1 MAKQTQIENVPRTQ
15 AEIQQ
20 LGYEVIT
27 YLQRLCDDYDNGNT
41 FAIVLVAV
49 LLRTLLKTKGST
61 ESVLKQLEKN
71 TIDFVDTRAPMGSF
85 SYWTFGNNICNHT
98 FIAQN
103 VYGGLLSKLVT
114 KGEKGLNLDYHP
126 LLGKNKWAQMLSFND
141 WYTAIVFKDQK
152 FELSREDCINIVADK
167 DGGAH
172 LDKRIPAK
180 YSCFREPT
188 ALQFIIDGQIAVF
201 NQNPVYVSLRQIAW
215 EVLESLKRA
224 RVI

>member
-49 LLRTLLKTKGST
+49 LLRTLLKTKGDT
-61 ESVLKQLEKN
+61 KSVLHQLGQDS
-71 TIDFVDTRAPMGSF
+71 ISFLDTRIPEGSF
-85 SYWTFGNNICNHT
+85 SYWTFSANICNHT

-103 VYGGLLSKLVT
+103 VYGGVLSKLVT
-114 KGEKGLNLDYHP
+114 NGEKGLNLDYHP

-180 YSCFREPT
+180 YSCFRELT

>member
-1 MAKQTQIENVPRTQ
+1 MAKQAQIANIPRTQ
-15 AEIQQ
+15 AEILQ
-20 LGYEVIT
+20 LGKEVIA
-27 YLQRLCDDYDNGNT
+27 YLQRLCEDYDRGNT

-61 ESVLKQLEKN
+61 ESVLKQLGKN

-85 SYWTFGNNICNHT
+85 SFWTFGNNICNHT

-103 VYGGLLSKLVT
+103 VYGGLLSKMVT
-114 KGEKGLNLDYHP
+114 NGEHGLNLDYQP
-126 LLGKNKWAQMLSFND
+126 LLDRNRNANWQSFDD
-141 WYTAIVFKDQK
+141 WYTAIVFKDSTFQ
-152 FELSREDCINIVADK
+152 LSREDCINIVADK

-172 LDKRIPAK
+172 LDKRIPPK

-188 ALQFIIDGQIAVF
+188 ALQFIIDDQIAVF
-201 NQNPVYVSLRQIAW
+201 NQNPVYVSIRQIAW

-224 RVI
+224 RII

>member
-49 LLRTLLKTKGST
+49 LLRTLLKTKGDT
-61 ESVLKQLEKN
+61 KSVLHQLGQDS
-71 TIDFVDTRAPMGSF
+71 ISFLDTRIPEGSF
-85 SYWTFGNNICNHT
+85 SYWTFSANICNHT

-103 VYGGLLSKLVT
+103 VYGGLLSKMVT
-114 KGEKGLNLDYHP
+114 NGEHGLNLDYQP
-126 LLGKNKWAQMLSFND
+126 LLDRNRNADKQSFDD
-141 WYTAIVFKDQK
+141 WYTAIVFKDSTFQ
-152 FELSREDCINIVADK
+152 LSREDCINIVAEK

-172 LDKRIPAK
+172 LDKRIPPK

-188 ALQFIIDGQIAVF
+188 ALQFIVDGQIAVF
-201 NQNPVYVSLRQIAW
+201 NQNPVYVSIRQIAW

-224 RVI
+224 KVI

>member
-1 MAKQTQIENVPRTQ
+1 M
-15 AEIQQ
+15 
-20 LGYEVIT
+20 
-27 YLQRLCDDYDNGNT
+27 
-41 FAIVLVAV
+41 AV
-49 LLRTLLKTKGST
+49 LLRTLLKTKGDT
-61 ESVLKQLEKN
+61 KSVLHQLGQDS
-71 TIDFVDTRAPMGSF
+71 ISFLDTRIPEGSF
-85 SYWTFGNNICNHT
+85 SYWTFSANICNHT

-103 VYGGLLSKLVT
+103 VYGGLLSKIVT
-114 KGEKGLNLDYHP
+114 NGEKGLNLDYHP

-215 EVLESLKRA
+215 EVLESLKQA
-224 RVI
+224 NIV

>member
-1 MAKQTQIENVPRTQ
+1 MAKLTQIESVPRTQ

-49 LLRTLLKTKGST
+49 LLRTLLKTKGDT
-61 ESVLKQLEKN
+61 KSVLHQLGQDS
-71 TIDFVDTRAPMGSF
+71 ISFLDTRIPEGSF
-85 SYWTFGNNICNHT
+85 SYWTFSANICNHT

-114 KGEKGLNLDYHP
+114 NGEKGLNLDYHP

>member
-49 LLRTLLKTKGST
+49 LLRTLLKTKGDT
-61 ESVLKQLEKN
+61 KSVLHQLGQDS
-71 TIDFVDTRAPMGSF
+71 ISFFDTRIPEGSF
-85 SYWTFGNNICNHT
+85 SYWTFSANICNHT

-114 KGEKGLNLDYHP
+114 NGERGLNLDYQP
-126 LLGKNKWAQMLSFND
+126 LLNKNRDSQMLSFND

>member
-1 MAKQTQIENVPRTQ
+1 MAKQTQIENIPRTQ

-61 ESVLKQLEKN
+61 ESVLKQLGKN

-85 SYWTFGNNICNHT
+85 SFWTFGNNICNHT

-103 VYGGLLSKLVT
+103 VYGGLLSKIVT
-114 KGEKGLNLDYHP
+114 NGEHGLNLDYQP
-126 LLGKNKWAQMLSFND
+126 LLDRNRNANWQSFDD
-141 WYTAIVFKDQK
+141 WYTAIVFKDSTFQ
-152 FELSREDCINIVADK
+152 LSREDCINIVAEK

-172 LDKRIPAK
+172 LDKRIPPK

-188 ALQFIIDGQIAVF
+188 ALQFIVDGQIAVF
-201 NQNPVYVSLRQIAW
+201 NQNPVYVSIRQIAW